1 MRDKH
6 TITDDVLRLIKQAI
20 DDNRGSK
27 AAFCRM
33 TGLTPYSLSKLLS
46 GKKKFVFGDDWNRLC
61 DYFPE
66 IDDRGVKIKGHCNAV
81 NGGSVIVG
89 DHARIG
95 DDIEAFRSKLISE
108 IIMLEI
114 DPVAKDAVLKTVS
127 TCGKD

>member
-1 MRDKH
+1 MRH

-27 AAFCRM
+27 AAFCRDS
-33 TGLTPYSLSKLLS
+33 GVKPYELSKILT
-46 GKKKFVFGDDWNRLC
+46 GEKKVVLDDIWWKLC
-61 DYFPE
+61 NYFPE

-81 NGGSVIVG
+81 NGGSVVVG